1 MSHRETPSS
10 AGQPAQRQLRILG
23 AVALGL
29 AAGAACLVSYAV
41 HGSLPYN
48 PLELPG
54 EKKLLTRTWAP
65 EGWKFFTRNAQEERP
80 VLFTRR
86 NGAWERAEQ
95 GPASRPR
102 YLFGL
107 NREGR
112 AQGLEFGLL
121 LEQLPA
127 SAWRVWRQ
135 AAALGVREASGSSAS
150 HSGAPGLAHGR
161 CQPDPGARAFPGR
174 VVLRLKPPQPRE
186 PSHCRALMG
195 GLPQPGPEPGPE
207 KESPLVAATVEEP
220 QNCSTR
226 LDIALPY
233 SFR

>member
-127 SAWRVWRQ
+127 SAWRECSESPVSC
-135 AAALGVREASGSSAS
+135 LS
-150 HSGAPGLAHGR
+150 APG
-161 CQPDPGARAFPGR
+161 QPLHVTNRSPEPSLCGTVGIALQKPIPWAWLDVPRPVVMPSH
-174 VVLRLKPPQPRE
+174 VVL
-186 PSHCRALMG
+186 
-195 GLPQPGPEPGPE
+195 
-207 KESPLVAATVEEP
+207 
-220 QNCSTR
+220 
-226 LDIALPY
+226 LDVQC
-233 SFR
+233 